1 MVFRAGG
8 VCVFTGQEGITAEE
22 EEAFYDLFPGTD
34 RSAELSFPPTSPLA
48 LPAAP
53 MVHVMVTDNVSLDS
67 HPAAPGLSDAQA
79 RTDGYVKN
87 GDSKGATGSSA
98 VPDKEGKLKNA
109 IQFHHDGNFWRSLP
123 PAWTLL
129 SCHQR
134 SHCSSM
140 SQQTSTAG
148 PLLEFEGGDTLFAST
163 DVSLLQGRLSATV
176 RAKHTQRLSTHRVH
190 RSEAPLRLSL
200 RWPCEQRNVHCAG
213 AA

>member
-1 MVFRAGG
+1 MVFHAGG

-34 RSAELSFPPTSPLA
+34 SSADLSFPPTSPLA

-53 MVHVMVTDNVSLDS
+53 MVHVMVTDNVSLDR
-67 HPAAPGLSDAQA
+67 HPAAPGLSDEQA

-134 SHCSSM
+134 SNCSSM
-140 SQQTSTAG
+140 SQQTSAAG

-176 RAKHTQRLSTHRVH
+176 RAIHIDSAHTMYTHR
-190 RSEAPLRLSL
+190 
-200 RWPCEQRNVHCAG
+200 
-213 AA
+213 